1 MSIVRCGIMGDM
13 ANSDMHDTVPF
24 TVSPPPEEG
33 QLQPKDKKRS
43 PWRMVTLIGI
53 IALVLIG
60 LLSAY
65 AGYASGISERKAAE
79 VALTTEKAKE
89 QFDLAVQDINEG
101 QYQRARQRLEYV
113 AQLDPNYPDLTNRLA
128 EVLARI
134 NATATPTPVPTPTI
148 APTVDTRGVEGMF
161 SQGQQLVANGD
172 WTGAIETLLTLRKT
186 DPSYQAVPIDGLL
199 FIALR
204 NRGLEKIAKQ
214 ADLEGGLYD
223 LTLAS
228 RFGPLDT
235 EAQGYITWVSLYI
248 TGASFWDLDWAKVIE
263 YFSQVGPALPGLSD
277 RSGMTARERYRLALK
292 NYGMMLVAQGDP
304 CAGAEQFQISLTV
317 GPDPEVDQ
325 LLAEA
330 FNACQGATTE
340 EVSGGE
346 APPVTTEAA
355 PPPVG
360 TIPPPVE
367 TTPPYPIPT
376 P

>member
-1 MSIVRCGIMGDM
+1 MGDM
-13 ANSDMHDTVPF
+13 ANSDLNDTVPF
-24 TVSPPPEEG
+24 TVTPPPEET
-33 QLQPKDKKRS
+33 QVQPKDKKRS
-43 PWRMVTLIGI
+43 PWRMITLLGI

-60 LLSAY
+60 ALSAY
-65 AGYASGISERKAAE
+65 AGYASGISQRKAAE

-89 QFDLAVQDINEG
+89 QFDLAIKDINDG

-113 AQLDPNYPDLTNRLA
+113 AQLDPNYPGLTNSLA

-148 APTVDTRGVEGMF
+148 VPTTDTRGVEGMF
-161 SQGQQLVANGD
+161 SQGQQMVVNGD
-172 WTGAIETLLTLRKT
+172 WSGAIDTLLNLRKT
-186 DPSYQAVPIDGLL
+186 DPSYQPVQIDGLL

-204 NRGLEKIAKQ
+204 NRGLDKIAKQ

-228 RFGPLDT
+228 SFGPLDT
-235 EAQGYITWVSLYI
+235 EAQGYYNWVTLYI
-248 TGASFWDLDWAKVIE
+248 TGASFWDLDWAKVVE

-292 NYGMMLVAQGDP
+292 NFGMQLVTAGDP
-304 CAGAEQFQISLTV
+304 CAGAEQFQTSLSV
-317 GPDPEVDQ
+317 GPDPEVEQ

-330 FNACQGATTE
+330 VNACQGAVTE
-340 EVSGGE
+340 ESTGGE
-346 APPVTTEAA
+346 TTPAPTEIAPPPVGTI

>member
-1 MSIVRCGIMGDM
+1 MGDM

-172 WTGAIETLLTLRKT
+172 WTGAIETLLT
-186 DPSYQAVPIDGLL
+186 SVVL
-199 FIALR
+199 FC
-204 NRGLEKIAKQ
+204 KF
-214 ADLEGGLYD
+214 
-223 LTLAS
+223 
-228 RFGPLDT
+228 FGP
-235 EAQGYITWVSLYI
+235 
-248 TGASFWDLDWAKVIE
+248 
-263 YFSQVGPALPGLSD
+263 
-277 RSGMTARERYRLALK
+277 
-292 NYGMMLVAQGDP
+292 
-304 CAGAEQFQISLTV
+304 
-317 GPDPEVDQ
+317 
-325 LLAEA
+325 
-330 FNACQGATTE
+330 
-340 EVSGGE
+340 
-346 APPVTTEAA
+346 
-355 PPPVG
+355 
-360 TIPPPVE
+360 
-367 TTPPYPIPT
+367 
-376 P
+376 